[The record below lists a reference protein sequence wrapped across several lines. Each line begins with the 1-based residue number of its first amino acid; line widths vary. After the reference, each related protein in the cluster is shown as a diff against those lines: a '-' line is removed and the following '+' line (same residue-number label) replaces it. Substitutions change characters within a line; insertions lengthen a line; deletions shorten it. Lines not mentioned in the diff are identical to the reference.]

1 MTSATQPAS
10 IPSPPSAPSDTR
22 SVILDTA
29 EKLFAKHG
37 IDATSVRD
45 ITQAA
50 KVNLGAIN
58 YHFGT
63 KDGLLVEVFTRRLKP
78 LNEARLAWLT
88 KVESEALPGKPSL
101 EQVLEAFIRP
111 TLDQRV
117 NEHDTVDSFGRLMC
131 RCFQEPNPEMEAI
144 LIAQFGELVRRF
156 HHAMLDAVPG
166 LPPGEVFWQMS
177 FMFGS
182 LHHAL
187 DNLLRF
193 DTNPF
198 TRLQGATIARKIDHQ
213 ELAQRHIKFA
223 AAGIR
228 ASAPDQP

>member
-1 MTSATQPAS
+1 MTPLQPSTLKA
-10 IPSPPSAPSDTR
+10 APHAVTKQS
-22 SVILDTA
+22 ILDAA
-29 EKLFAKHG
+29 ERLFAEHG

-50 KVNLGAIN
+50 DVNLGAIN

-88 KVESEALPGKPSL
+88 RVEAEALPGKATL

-111 TLDQRV
+111 TLDMRI
-117 NEHDTVDSFGRLMC
+117 NEGDTVDSFGRLMC

-144 LIAQFGELVRRF
+144 LMEQFGELVRRF

-166 LPPGEVFWQMS
+166 LPPGDVFWQMS

-198 TRLQGATIARKIDHQ
+198 TRLPGATTATRIDHKQ
-213 ELAQRHIKFA
+213 LAQRHIAFA

-228 ASAPDQP
+228 AAVPAKS